1 MGRGIDD
8 VQRIA
13 AFRFALRR
21 FERTTELA
29 AQSAGL
35 TARQY
40 ILLLAIAGVPNGG
53 GRATIGALADRLQ
66 LAQSTITGL
75 VDRAGRPGRARA
87 GRARRPRR
95 LRRRHVLGRTRLQRA
110 IDALDADREALAEA
124 AAALR
129 PHLPARRR
137 GRLNNGVVSA
147 GAG

>member
-1 MGRGIDD
+1 MGGDLDD
-8 VQRIA
+8 VRRIA

-40 ILLLAIAGVPNGG
+40 ILLLAVEGAPGG
-53 GRATIGALADRLQ
+53 TRRATIGELADALQ

-75 VDRAGRPGRARA
+75 VDRAASAGLVAREAGERDGRVVYVAVTP
-87 GRARRPRR
+87 
-95 LRRRHVLGRTRLQRA
+95 LGRSRLERA
-110 IDALDADREALAEA
+110 IEALDADREAMAEA

-129 PHLPARRR
+129 PHLPALQRTD
-137 GRLNNGVVSA
+137 A
-147 GAG
+147 

>member
-1 MGRGIDD
+1 MGGDLDD
-8 VQRIA
+8 VRRIA

-40 ILLLAIAGVPNGG
+40 ILLLAIEGGPDNG
-53 GRATIGALADRLQ
+53 GRATIGALAERLQ

-75 VDRAGRPGRARA
+75 VDRAASAGLVAREAGERDGRVVYVAVTP
-87 GRARRPRR
+87 
-95 LRRRHVLGRTRLQRA
+95 LGRSRLERA
-110 IDALDADREALAEA
+110 IEALDADREAMAEA

-129 PHLPARRR
+129 PHLPALQRTD
-137 GRLNNGVVSA
+137 A
-147 GAG
+147 